1 MIKCCKM
8 QLDKKGETTMAINT
22 HDNSLLFSKKH
33 SKQKFS
39 SSKSVKAK
47 ASDIQSFTGT
57 SIYET
62 GKKNKIDSVKLKNS
76 LLSNISFAGTTN
88 AIAFGSGGGYG
99 SYGGGYSSGPSSSQS
114 VQGSQQ
120 TTGAQRAQATQR
132 ASVVNDDFNI
142 EGLYSSDK
150 VKKLTTEKM
159 SLIKQYKDLQA
170 TIRELDA
177 KKKEAVEMLAEIRGK
192 VHQINIDILTA
203 EEEELFK

>member
-8 QLDKKGETTMAINT
+8 QLDKKGETTMAINA

-33 SKQKFS
+33 SKQKLS
-39 SSKSVKAK
+39 SSKSVKVK
-47 ASDIQSFTGT
+47 ASDMQSFTGT

-76 LLSNISFAGTTN
+76 ILSNISFAGTTN

-99 SYGGGYSSGPSSSQS
+99 SYGCGYSSGLSSSQS
-114 VQGSQQ
+114 AQGSQQ
-120 TTGAQRAQATQR
+120 TAGAQR

-142 EGLYSSDK
+142 EGLYNSDK

-159 SLIKQYKDLQA
+159 NLIKQYKDLQM
-170 TIRELDA
+170 TIIELDA

-192 VHQINIDILTA
+192 VHQINMDILTA
-203 EEEELFK
+203 EEEELFRQ